1 MPSSYTGAEKRRIA
15 WLALKA
21 GKQSLAGDRNDD
33 TIDPKLK
40 REMDRIEERAA
51 DRGQREVQA
60 LQQKLSAA
68 RNAAARAHAPRP
80 PPHTVGP
87 PRWAPRVRGHR
98 PPPGP
103 TAPGK
108 EQGRQSM
115 TVGLIKTPAD

>member
-21 GKQSLAGDRNDD
+21 GKQSLAGDRNAD

-60 LQQKLSAA
+60 LQRKLDQA
-68 RNAAARAHAPRP
+68 RNDAATAKAAMRTTRGPERASARREMHDHEAAARRIE
-80 PPHTVGP
+80 GEL
-87 PRWAPRVRGHR
+87 RKYR
-98 PPPGP
+98 
-103 TAPGK
+103 
-108 EQGRQSM
+108 
-115 TVGLIKTPAD
+115 

>member
-15 WLALKA
+15 WLAIKA

-60 LQQKLSAA
+60 LERKLNQA
-68 RNAAARAHAPRP
+68 RNDAATAKAAMRTSNGPDRAAARRQMHEHEAAAR
-80 PPHTVGP
+80 
-87 PRWAPRVRGHR
+87 RVERELR
-98 PPPGP
+98 RY
-103 TAPGK
+103 
-108 EQGRQSM
+108 Q
-115 TVGLIKTPAD
+115 